1 MSSSIEISGSSFF
14 SSLLCMSEEDS
25 FYSRIDWPRLTI
37 LTLMGDLSRPY
48 FSSIRCSYPSQLNLT
63 PSIKSFCRYMSKFIA
78 RSCLWSLLWLD
89 LTCSL
94 RVYEDE
100 SLFPLW
106 CQNSSSSIVS
116 TNLLS
121 ICCFFSILKWLP
133 VLQAN
138 FSSESALSLFAR
150 ASGFL
155 ILKGTGGIFKFNF

>member
-1 MSSSIEISGSSFF
+1 MKFSTFLYSSKPTREIFFFTFKIEKN
-14 SSLLCMSEEDS
+14 
-25 FYSRIDWPRLTI
+25 RIEHNLQP
-37 LTLMGDLSRPY
+37 
-48 FSSIRCSYPSQLNLT
+48 LT
-63 PSIKSFCRYMSKFIA
+63 PSIKSFCRYISKFIA